1 MSCICWVISGCYEKR
16 LQVNCKQLK
25 GQVVFQTRGGA
36 KNSPCND
43 EEVGCRLVIATAVF
57 KANLSGMI
65 ALHDN
70 HNTIE
75 HFLCLICFIIVK
87 IFIF

>member
-1 MSCICWVISGCYEKR
+1 MSCICWVISGYYEKR

-43 EEVGCRLVIATAVF
+43 EVIGCHLAIATAVF
-57 KANLSGMI
+57 KANLS
-65 ALHDN
+65 HD
-70 HNTIE
+70 
-75 HFLCLICFIIVK
+75 CSV
-87 IFIF
+87 